1 MTSRP
6 SKPGPR
12 RARTPASAAEIDAQT
27 YATLVGDL
35 KQKIAAA
42 RHRAG
47 LSVNRELV
55 VLYWTIGRDILG
67 RQERE
72 GWGAKVI
79 DRLSGDLRQAFPEMT
94 GLSARNLK
102 YMRAFAEAW
111 PDVEFVQQLAAQMPW
126 GHNMLLLDATKASE
140 ERTWYARQTIEHG
153 WSRNVLAHQVASN
166 LFARQGSALT
176 NFSRTLPAEQSELA
190 QQILKDPYTFD
201 FLSLGPE
208 MLERD
213 LERGLIEHLR
223 SLILELGKGFA
234 FVGSQYHLEVGGQDY
249 YLDLLFYHLRLRCF
263 VIIELKIE
271 DFKPEFA
278 GKMNFYLSAV
288 DDQLRHQDDKP
299 TIGIIL
305 CKGRNEVIV
314 EYALRDSS
322 KPMGVAQYQLSHALP
337 PQFEEDLP
345 TVAEFAREFPL
356 MSVVKLRIEIERA
369 VRDVASERGVV
380 FDRPVGIVN
389 MLRDLRRQ
397 GPVPDSTEQMLG
409 ALRVMNEASHG
420 VDVDSDAAKRAVEI
434 GTVFLAELKAIYA
447 NDCDV
452 Q

>member
-1 MTSRP
+1 MP
-6 SKPGPR
+6 VAKP
-12 RARTPASAAEIDAQT
+12 I
-27 YATLVGDL
+27 
-35 KQKIAAA
+35 
-42 RHRAG
+42 
-47 LSVNRELV
+47 
-55 VLYWTIGRDILG
+55 
-67 RQERE
+67 
-72 GWGAKVI
+72 
-79 DRLSGDLRQAFPEMT
+79 
-94 GLSARNLK
+94 SARNLK

-111 PDVEFVQQLAAQMPW
+111 PDGEFVQQVVALLPW
-126 GHNMLLLDATKASE
+126 GHNVRLLDALKAPE
-140 ERTWYARQTIEHG
+140 ERSWYARQAIEHG
-153 WSRNVLAHQVASN
+153 WSRNVLVHQIDSN

-176 NFSRTLPAEQSELA
+176 NFSRILPSEQSELA

-208 MLERD
+208 LLERD

-234 FVGSQYHLEVGGQDY
+234 FVGSQYHLEVGRQDY

-263 VIIELKIE
+263 VVIELKIE

-278 GKMNFYLSAV
+278 GKMNFHLSAV
-288 DDQLRHQDDKP
+288 DEKLRHPDDKP

-345 TVAEFAREFPL
+345 TAAEFAREFPL

-369 VRDVASERGVV
+369 VRDLASERGLV
-380 FDRPVGIVN
+380 FDRPVGIIN

-397 GPVPDSTEQMLG
+397 GPVPASTEQMLG

-434 GTVFLAELKAIYA
+434 GTVFLADLKALNA
-447 NDCDV
+447 DD
-452 Q
+452 